1 MLCEHATL
9 FPPTCSSMFGSLVQR
24 EFRGG
29 VGASMYFIGRGAL
42 LSTEDPFS
50 LESV

>member
-1 MLCEHATL
+1 
-9 FPPTCSSMFGSLVQR
+9 MFGSLAQR

-42 LSTEDPFS
+42 STEDPFS
-50 LESV
+50 LDV